1 LHFDMVEVSGANQYK
16 VKPLAL
22 VRTVLPPIVA
32 VFSVLLL
39 AAGAVEAGAAPEEAP
54 PELVELEEL
63 PQAATMSTA
72 ASPAAASH
80 VLFIAYPV

>member
-1 LHFDMVEVSGANQYK
+1 MVAVSGANQYK

-22 VRTVLPPIVA
+22 VRTVTPPIVA

-39 AAGAVEAGAAPEEAP
+39 AAAGALEAGAEPEEAP

-63 PQAATMSTA
+63 PQAAIMSA
-72 ASPAAASH
+72 AARTGAASH